1 MNTDEERYEEL
12 FGKLVV
18 NNYGRAIG
26 LLEKL
31 YIDRQTGMIKFLGVR
46 LNNDAPEEIVSMF
59 SMDDE
64 GMLLVPKEYVLSMRD
79 FVIIRTPRP
88 EE

>member
-1 MNTDEERYEEL
+1 MNPEEERYEEL

-31 YIDRQTGMIKFLGVR
+31 YIDRQTGMIKFLGVKV
-46 LNNDAPEEIVSMF
+46 NTDAPEEVLSLF
-59 SMDDE
+59 STDE
-64 GMLLVPKEYVLSMRD
+64 DGMLLIPKEYVLSMRD
-79 FVIIRTPRP
+79 FVIIRTPRH

>member
-59 SMDDE
+59 SVDDE